1 MNKNIQRGLVAAG
14 VLMASAASQAAA
26 IDVAAV
32 ATAVGEVVGPITTIG
47 SGVLLVIVALKT
59 FKWVRAAIG

>member
-1 MNKNIQRGLVAAG
+1 MNAFKKLALVAVGLVAA
-14 VLMASAASQAAA
+14 AQSQAAA